1 MVTPDPSTLQK
12 IKLKT
17 EKEGW
22 TCTWK
27 CTSCDWTGEWVA
39 ARKDDEGFM
48 ETYCPECLAEA
59 THIEIN

>member
-1 MVTPDPSTLQK
+1 MITPDPTTLQM

-22 TCTWK
+22 PCEWECTK
-27 CTSCDWTGEWVA
+27 CDWNGQYVA
-39 ARKDDEGFM
+39 ARKGKDGLM

-59 THIEIN
+59 RYIQIN